1 MLISKATRLQAAVSA
16 RTALSIALVAAASAA
31 AASTVAIYAA
41 VLARIATNAYGT
53 TGDFLSFYAAGW
65 LVRTGRG
72 AGLYDPQTIE
82 WAQRLLYPGDFE
94 RAIGYPLPVFVAWLF
109 APFSA
114 LPFTAA
120 FFLWMAS
127 NAVLLGMLIRALSA
141 ELTGAPKSLRS
152 VFAGCAPLS
161 MPALATIVFGQ
172 VDLIVLAGLLAGY
185 RLLRRGRSA
194 AAGAALALAAVK
206 PHLLAGVVLLLL
218 VRREW
223 KAVSVLGGLAVT
235 LVVVPALLTAPG
247 ALASNL
253 RLLASYPSSGDE
265 LTVNAEV
272 MSNWRGFMVSLTE
285 RNDVALWLPGLAAL
299 ALACLVLAVP
309 RWIHARTSREFDQA
323 YSLAVLFP
331 LMASPHLHTQ
341 SLALLLLPAALA
353 VRRAWE
359 ASPTPDRERA
369 IVNAALAVFAAL
381 FFLPFFAIQ
390 GLSLTVFLLI
400 ALYAWA
406 ALRWPRA
413 AAWNTDAVERVDD
426 IRDGTACSR
435 VTSPDMSRA

>member
-1 MLISKATRLQAAVSA
+1 M
-16 RTALSIALVAAASAA
+16 
-31 AASTVAIYAA
+31 AIYAA
-41 VLARIATNAYGT
+41 VLARIATNAYGA

-65 LVRTGRG
+65 LARTGRG
-72 AGLYDPQTIE
+72 ADLYDPRAIE

-120 FFLWMAS
+120 FFLWMAL
-127 NAVLLGMLIRALSA
+127 NAVLLGMLLRALSV
-141 ELTGAPKSLRS
+141 ELAGAPRGLRY
-152 VFAGCAPLS
+152 VFAGCAALS
-161 MPALATIVFGQ
+161 MPALAAIVFGQ

-185 RLLRRGRSA
+185 RLLRSGRSA
-194 AAGAALALAAVK
+194 AAGAVLALAAVK
-206 PHLLAGVVLLLL
+206 PHLLAGVLLLLL

-223 KAVSVLGGLAVT
+223 KAVMALGVLTAALI
-235 LVVVPALLTAPG
+235 VVPALLTSPG
-247 ALASNL
+247 TLLENL

-265 LTVNAEV
+265 LAVNAEV
-272 MSNWRGFMVSLTE
+272 MSNWRGFVVSLTG

-299 ALACLVLAVP
+299 ALACLALAVP
-309 RWIHARTSREFDQA
+309 RWISARGLCEFDQA

-353 VRRAWE
+353 FRRAWE
-359 ASPTPDRERA
+359 ASPTPERERA
-369 IVNAALAVFAAL
+369 IVNAALALFAAL

-400 ALYAWA
+400 ALYSWA
-406 ALRWPRA
+406 ALRWPRGA
-413 AAWNTDAVERVDD
+413 ASNTHAVARA
-426 IRDGTACSR
+426 DGVCDSAAC
-435 VTSPDMSRA
+435 